1 MSKTIKGMRAPD
13 IKKLY
18 GETVDDIN
26 KIKSALNYIEER
38 KREANISKIEISGED
53 GNGGIL
59 LDVKQ
64 KQLEATEKLG
74 LIQKV
79 YADVYGD
86 EGNEGLK
93 AELNDLLGEFNETQE
108 KIKSTERDLYGHSEK
123 TPEGGEKHVDGLV
136 DKIKNFF
143 ELQKKKYSETFDKI
157 ENELLAGATT
167 VGLSKAY
174 EDKANSYSK
183 PNRYWLLGFFASVA
197 AVVGILWLSLNDV
210 NNHFF
215 TNMANLENQ
224 KNQMIVE
231 YFIIKSVI
239 RIGIITSLVW
249 VATFTGKR
257 YSQNKRLSEEYS
269 YKATFAKSFEGYR
282 KRAAELDQL
291 NETRDLSNQL
301 MTKMIEMSAINPVET
316 MESNS
321 HKEDHPT
328 VKLLEKSINTIEK
341 SVNVLDK
348 MKK

>member
-1 MSKTIKGMRAPD
+1 MRASEL
-13 IKKLY
+13 KKLY
-18 GETVDDIN
+18 EETVNDIN
-26 KIKSALNYIEER
+26 KIKTALNNIEEQKR
-38 KREANISKIEISGED
+38 KANASKIEISGED
-53 GNGGIL
+53 DNGGIL
-59 LDVKQ
+59 LDIKQ
-64 KQLEATEKLG
+64 KQTEANEKLG

-79 YADVYGD
+79 YTDVYGD
-86 EGNEGLK
+86 ENNEGLK
-93 AELNDLLGEFNETQE
+93 GELDDLLGEFNETQE
-108 KIKSTERDLYGHSEK
+108 KIKAAEKDLYGHSEK
-123 TPEGGEKHVDGLV
+123 TPEGEETHIDGLL

-143 ELQKKKYSETFDKI
+143 ELQKKKYSETYDKI

-215 TNMANLENQ
+215 SNMANLENQ
-224 KNQMIVE
+224 GSQMIVE

-239 RIGIITSLVW
+239 RLGIITSLVW

-328 VKLLEKSINTIEK
+328 MKLLAKSINTIEK